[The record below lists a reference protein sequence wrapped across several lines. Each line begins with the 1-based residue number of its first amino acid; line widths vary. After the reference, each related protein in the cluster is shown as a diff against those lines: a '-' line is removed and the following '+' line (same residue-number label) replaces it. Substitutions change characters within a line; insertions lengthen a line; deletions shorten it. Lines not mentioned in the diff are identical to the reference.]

1 MPVEIN
7 SLNRTPFYQSKFLNF
22 LETDDSQFFKEN
34 ILKISNSKEP
44 FAGFCY
50 GASVKF
56 LHYSD
61 KDLEQ
66 EYINIYNRYL
76 DNVKT
81 NNTVIQ
87 KKYSNS
93 AMTSVSDYKNYTEK
107 KHIIKQGNKLLKE
120 IFDIQKL
127 QCESVNNCNLA
138 LPIPLSSPILEEKN
152 FFKLIDLAL
161 NENLK
166 GCEHENDRMLKITMV
181 PIISENR
188 KCAKKTHTLNENS
201 SLENDTIKETY
212 RFVESAT
219 DTKSNQKKI
228 NSLLDLMQTSTQGKI
243 EKQWTDLNKQQNL
256 TTNIKIQDKS
266 TRITKLDDFINFI
279 KTDKNQNHIILSPNH
294 ACAIN
299 IKKNTKSETYQFFD
313 PNEGIY
319 KSNNFDEFA
328 CFLKNFMDKHQEYEF
343 IKDSDSNYQLS
354 FVKLNRTAQNS
365 DKYNT
370 KKVFDS
376 NLKTNKL
383 LALDNFEVLFKRKS
397 FKNLMLKNKNY
408 RIVHRHF
415 DKKNHLVTLAFHYTK
430 SKNDMKK
437 TIYSSNIV
445 TPILHQVIQNNLAL
459 LKKMDGDIFIDKK
472 GNIYP
477 VAPNIS
483 MDDFDLN
490 TDPSVMFGSKTL
502 NNQV

>member
-354 FVKLNRTAQNS
+354 FVKLNRTAKNS

>member
-50 GASVKF
+50 GVSVKF

-138 LPIPLSSPILEEKN
+138 LPIPLSSPILEEKK

>member
-44 FAGFCY
+44 FTGFCY

>member
-459 LKKMDGDIFIDKK
+459 LKKMDADIFIDKK